1 MLRYSELIRIP
12 SFYDRYEYLRLS
24 GLIGES
30 TFGFDRYLNQRF
42 YTSTEWKRFRN
53 QMIVRDGGHDMAH
66 EDFPINGKIILHH
79 LNPITIEDI
88 EAHSDILFEPENVV
102 CVSHDVHEA
111 IHYGTEDLL
120 PKVPIERQPYDTIPW
135 R

>member
-42 YTSTEWKRFRN
+42 YTSAEWKRFRN
-53 QMIVRDGGHDMAH
+53 QMIVRDGGYDMAH

-79 LNPITIEDI
+79 LNPITIEDV
-88 EAHSDILFEPENVV
+88 EAHSDILFDPENVV

-120 PKVPIERQPYDTIPW
+120 PKVPIERRPYDTIPW